1 MFENLEKT
9 LNKLFDYK
17 WTLILLN
24 SVLIVIFYIKTIK
37 KADYNF
43 FSTIFTT
50 PEKIYFDAFACILIY
65 FILMTIIVPVF
76 RSSIAILIAYV
87 SFLNKAYTE
96 DDLRDY
102 IKESDLLKISA
113 NEDNSVKYQIY
124 LSHIERKRNNLAVR
138 KLNLAM
144 SLLIIFDW
152 KQLTELYFT
161 NNVLQFFLLIFIF
174 IFTLVG
180 IKPES
185 PIDSTTP
192 LRK

>member
-43 FSTIFTT
+43 FNTIFTT

>member
-1 MFENLEKT
+1 MFEDLEKT

-43 FSTIFTT
+43 FNTIFTT
-50 PEKIYFDAFACILIY
+50 PEKIYFDAFACILIS

-96 DDLRDY
+96 DDLMEY

-113 NEDNSVKYQIY
+113 NEDNGVKYQIY

>member
-1 MFENLEKT
+1 
-9 LNKLFDYK
+9 
-17 WTLILLN
+17 
-24 SVLIVIFYIKTIK
+24 
-37 KADYNF
+37 
-43 FSTIFTT
+43 
-50 PEKIYFDAFACILIY
+50 
-65 FILMTIIVPVF
+65 MTIIVPVF

-96 DDLRDY
+96 DDLREY
-102 IKESDLLKISA
+102 IKESVLLKISA

-161 NNVLQFFLLIFIF
+161 NNILQFFLLIFIF